1 MAEKDKEA
9 ANRRAERRPARD
21 GTPPGRAPRK
31 AEGAGAQ
38 AGEAP
43 GEGRSEAK
51 PEAKPTGAG
60 PEGAPPKEHARGRS
74 RAWIGLLILLLVLG
88 AAGYG
93 LWPFVAEKLG
103 QREAEAP
110 LKPEEAMPEGAAPPI
125 ALAPGAGEAG
135 LPAGQTAPE
144 ELAPPPAPPVGTAAL
159 DKLLAEN
166 AALQSELVEVT
177 ARLRDLEQELSE
189 RAGPAAPSPSAV
201 AALPGAPGAP
211 AELSELDARLK
222 EIETRLGESRTPGEA
237 EARRAELA
245 EGREEIGALGR
256 RLAEI
261 EAELAR
267 ERAGSAQ
274 TLELFL
280 AAQQLREALR
290 VGAPFSHELALLK
303 AAAGADKDV
312 ILLIEPIEADAA
324 AGIPALS
331 LLQARFAAVANR
343 IVSAALAPEG
353 SGWVDRTLERLAS
366 IVSVR
371 RTGATLEGAS
381 AEAVAARAEA
391 KLGEGN
397 LAGAVGE
404 LEALE
409 GKPLAAASA
418 WLADA
423 RKRLAADA
431 ALDALDRLLVARLER
446 ASAAGPA
453 P

>member
-1 MAEKDKEA
+1 
-9 ANRRAERRPARD
+9 
-21 GTPPGRAPRK
+21 
-31 AEGAGAQ
+31 
-38 AGEAP
+38 
-43 GEGRSEAK
+43 
-51 PEAKPTGAG
+51 
-60 PEGAPPKEHARGRS
+60 
-74 RAWIGLLILLLVLG
+74 
-88 AAGYG
+88 
-93 LWPFVAEKLG
+93 
-103 QREAEAP
+103 
-110 LKPEEAMPEGAAPPI
+110 MPEGAAPPV

-135 LPAGQTAPE
+135 LPAGQAAPE

-189 RAGPAAPSPSAV
+189 RAGPAAPSPSAG
-201 AALPGAPGAP
+201 AALPGAPGAPAAP

-222 EIETRLGESRTPGEA
+222 EIEARLGESRTPGEA